1 MKIIDKFLEHSKIPY
16 IISGIIFLCSLGL
29 LTMFKNAEGQLV
41 ELNQA
46 VSFSHALAKSSD
58 DLTNYGRYF
67 VATKNEIWRTEYN
80 NVLKIRNGVLPDE
93 NGIKKSFKERLK
105 DGPFLQNELDILLK
119 AEEQS
124 NNLAKLENEAFVWI
138 DKGKPEMVDD
148 IQTHHFMAAQLLMF
162 GDEYKNFKK
171 EIILNTQKF
180 YNAVDER
187 LNTKFKFYMTMA
199 WSLIT
204 IINLSLLLLVM
215 IIIHKHEEKP
225 VIKRKIIK
233 KPIILKDGV

>member
-1 MKIIDKFLEHSKIPY
+1 
-16 IISGIIFLCSLGL
+16 
-29 LTMFKNAEGQLV
+29 MFKNAEGQLV

-58 DLTNYGRYF
+58 DLTNSGRYF

-124 NNLAKLENEAFVWI
+124 NNLAKLETEAFVWI

-233 KPIILKDGV
+233 KPIILKDEV

>member
-1 MKIIDKFLEHSKIPY
+1 MRIIDKFLEHSKIPY

-80 NVLKIRNGVLPDE
+80 KVLKIRNGLLPDE

-105 DGPFLQNELDILLK
+105 DGLFLQNELDILLK

-124 NNLAKLENEAFVWI
+124 NNLAKLETEAFIWI

-171 EIILNTQKF
+171 EIIFNTQKF

-225 VIKRKIIK
+225 VLKRKIIK
-233 KPIILKDGV
+233 KPIVLKDET